1 VGCTTAGEWLTG
13 QHKNH
18 SLVLTGITTPAI
30 RWAASILENLD
41 APPADCAKAVC
52 TDLVRQLDID
62 WTDLNAKNYFC
73 LSFFDGLSNREE
85 PVIAAMANELGDV
98 PLLGGSAGDDLKFAD
113 TFVIANGNAY
123 QNAAVF
129 ILAESRVPFRTIKH
143 QHYVPGDAD
152 VVITRADV
160 DTRMVNR
167 LDGIPAAERYAQL
180 LGVDVKA
187 LTPQM
192 FSDNP
197 LAYHYGNECYVRAIR
212 RVCENNS
219 MEFGCAIEEGMVLN
233 LCKHQD
239 MLAEYDQLMTGI
251 QQSGAK
257 ISLLLVC
264 NCIYRALEGMDG
276 DLNQQLAEKTC
287 AIADHMIGFDTYGEQ
302 WQGLHIN
309 QTLVA
314 LALGAV

>member
-1 VGCTTAGEWLTG
+1 
-13 QHKNH
+13 
-18 SLVLTGITTPAI
+18 
-30 RWAASILENLD
+30 
-41 APPADCAKAVC
+41 
-52 TDLVRQLDID
+52 
-62 WTDLNAKNYFC
+62 
-73 LSFFDGLSNREE
+73 
-85 PVIAAMANELGDV
+85 
-98 PLLGGSAGDDLKFAD
+98 
-113 TFVIANGNAY
+113 
-123 QNAAVF
+123 
-129 ILAESRVPFRTIKH
+129 
-143 QHYVPGDAD
+143 
-152 VVITRADV
+152 
-160 DTRMVNR
+160 
-167 LDGIPAAERYAQL
+167 